1 MPHRA
6 RLKQNR
12 PTPPPTTAPSART
25 APWLLGLVLGLMGLI
40 PVAPNLVWAQ
50 TALRPTPETTTA
62 LPPLNLHQYADA
74 DTVTVEF
81 QHAGLTYAS
90 EDVLTLFGPQGRPL
104 DPGTQQVH
112 LDCTTLAQCQTAA
125 ASEPSA
131 NLPVPARG
139 RTGRTTYR
147 WPVRFRMNAP
157 LQPKTYLLEV
167 RDAGGAIKH
176 YRRLQLVPP
185 APFVDDVSVRQNS
198 APPTDGS
205 TLLVDP
211 TQDLDAEIVIE
222 GGPFYDDTQVTLQD
236 HPLVERRRTRNR
248 LVLDLTLDA
257 ETVNQLELGV
267 WPLQFSH
274 PIATEVA
281 SVDWDAVLATVT
293 LRGTEPPLLQ
303 QPQPIYV
310 VGAQSGSITQSLQV
324 NGFYFS
330 PQAELCTE
338 GGPLVDATC
347 TGITQQDG
355 QTLSAPVVL
364 DLPTGFDGGTF
375 QVYVRNGDGQESAR
389 KPVRV
394 EPQKV
399 AASVSEVSPDE
410 PIVEGV
416 ATEVIFQRE
425 AANSFP
431 SSGPFVL
438 EVNGQTQ
445 RLTPIQPPTADALR
459 TTVTVPDG
467 TGGQNPVFV
476 LSANGQNWAG
486 EFPTVAQRPRLVSDA
501 TALRRGSE
509 TRLTFDPPTESSHL
523 VARTPG
529 LEIESGQLY
538 DGEARLRATE
548 DLTSNHVD
556 VWVRVKSRV
565 VDSLRIPV
573 EPWPAPEQVLAV
585 GYGGQRAPLDSVQ
598 TIELVEGNGLRLHP
612 AAAFV
617 GQERPPRVTVQLRDD
632 NGALLRDPVPVR
644 FDRAAPVELYPSA
657 WGLSGGDEFTIAF
670 TTPDG
675 RSSLRRAY
683 IQRPLIKQFVV
694 SGGLTAVEYT
704 FGGDRDV
711 QRGNTLSGVNLG
723 LHWVPEWF
731 APTAMRPIGF
741 GLHTVAS
748 EVNDQVR
755 LRVATSV
762 LVFEKLAIGLSFGSG
777 GSALFVGANAS
788 FLDLSK
794 LFSPRSRR

>member
-1 MPHRA
+1 
-6 RLKQNR
+6 
-12 PTPPPTTAPSART
+12 
-25 APWLLGLVLGLMGLI
+25 
-40 PVAPNLVWAQ
+40 
-50 TALRPTPETTTA
+50 
-62 LPPLNLHQYADA
+62 
-74 DTVTVEF
+74 
-81 QHAGLTYAS
+81 
-90 EDVLTLFGPQGRPL
+90 
-104 DPGTQQVH
+104 
-112 LDCTTLAQCQTAA
+112 
-125 ASEPSA
+125 
-131 NLPVPARG
+131 
-139 RTGRTTYR
+139 
-147 WPVRFRMNAP
+147 
-157 LQPKTYLLEV
+157 
-167 RDAGGAIKH
+167 
-176 YRRLQLVPP
+176 
-185 APFVDDVSVRQNS
+185 
-198 APPTDGS
+198 
-205 TLLVDP
+205 
-211 TQDLDAEIVIE
+211 
-222 GGPFYDDTQVTLQD
+222 
-236 HPLVERRRTRNR
+236 
-248 LVLDLTLDA
+248 
-257 ETVNQLELGV
+257 
-267 WPLQFSH
+267 
-274 PIATEVA
+274 
-281 SVDWDAVLATVT
+281 
-293 LRGTEPPLLQ
+293 
-303 QPQPIYV
+303 
-310 VGAQSGSITQSLQV
+310 
-324 NGFYFS
+324 
-330 PQAELCTE
+330 
-338 GGPLVDATC
+338 
-347 TGITQQDG
+347 
-355 QTLSAPVVL
+355 LSAPVVL

-467 TGGQNPVFV
+467 TGGQSPVFV

-598 TIELVEGNGLRLHP
+598 TIELVEGSGLRLHP

-644 FDRAAPVELYPSA
+644 FDRAEPVELYPSA